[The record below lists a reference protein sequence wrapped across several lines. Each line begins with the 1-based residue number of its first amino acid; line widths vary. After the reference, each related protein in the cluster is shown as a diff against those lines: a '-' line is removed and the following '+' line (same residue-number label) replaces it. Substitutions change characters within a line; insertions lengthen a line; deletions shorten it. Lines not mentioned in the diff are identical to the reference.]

1 MFILFTAIIP
11 TPDTQSRSAINDE
24 GIIGEKVDFEVYYLY
39 FDSSVRSIMT
49 HKPYMDLF
57 QTLMTRVALGQ
68 IGFGV
73 SISGISSF
81 SKCVLI

>member
-1 MFILFTAIIP
+1 MNGIP
-11 TPDTQSRSAINDE
+11 TPRILTVFDYLKGLGSSLRLSF
-24 GIIGEKVDFEVYYLY
+24 GEPELLVLQ
-39 FDSSVRSIMT
+39 IMT

-57 QTLMTRVALGQ
+57 QTLMTRAALGQ

-73 SISGISSF
+73 FISGISSF